1 LLLTPPSQTRPV
13 VCLVPLSERSSVDL
27 DNGRLGEGIR
37 ADELVVGRVKGNSK
51 DTDFARDAFRAPGE
65 IAGVDS

>member
-1 LLLTPPSQTRPV
+1 M
-13 VCLVPLSERSSVDL
+13 D
-27 DNGRLGEGIR
+27 DGGLGEGIR